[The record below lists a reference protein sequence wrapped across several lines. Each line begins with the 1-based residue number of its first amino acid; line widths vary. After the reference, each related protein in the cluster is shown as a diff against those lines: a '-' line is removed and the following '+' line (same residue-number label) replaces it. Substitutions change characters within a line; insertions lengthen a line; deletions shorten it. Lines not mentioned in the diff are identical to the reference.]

1 MRRFLNHWKRVALV
15 VLILTAGQNIT
26 AQSDNSSLTGAVTD
40 SNGAALP
47 NAKVVAHDVAT
58 GQDRDT
64 TTNESGNYNF
74 VNVRPSRY
82 TVTVTSPGFRTA
94 SVSDVQVDASIGRR
108 VDVALKVGEAGTS
121 ITVEAG
127 ANAVQTESA
136 SVGQLVTQE
145 QVKSIQL
152 NGRNPLYLSQMEP
165 GVVRNNSMAAFAF
178 SLDNGINVGGAR
190 SQESVLTLDGA
201 PMVRTRSN
209 GTSVGVADVDS
220 TSQIQILTN
229 SYPAEFGRAS
239 GGQIRMVPKSG
250 TSSFHGSVYEFFR
263 NTALNANTWQ
273 RKLTAVLTNTPNK
286 PAAFRYNQFGWN
298 FNGPVTFPHFNTGRQ
313 KLFFLAGQEF
323 VKYNHDDTATQFAP
337 TARMRTGDFGELLSP
352 NIFYSCLDAG
362 GNTTTGTCVNNQ
374 IKNPLTG
381 VPYAN
386 NDLRTVPG
394 STSANGLGLLNA
406 YPLPNVTGSSTYNWS
421 DTALYTESQRKDTIV
436 VDFVPT
442 ESQRFRFSL
451 LNFNYDNRNPHSGN
465 FNRTPQTFHR
475 PNQVAV
481 FHYQWTISPT
491 MVNELVVSAAADHVK
506 INIDRSSGLYDRTSY
521 GINYPYLYGAATKQI
536 PNKIPTIQ
544 ISNFGTLDGL
554 PYPSSSGGIVYGAAD
569 NFTKVWGNHT
579 LKAGFNFEYAGENNF
594 DQISVSSTTPGATNN
609 QNGFFRFTDTRGG
622 TAPTTGRAVAN
633 AAAGLFDTYGEIGTR
648 SYTLYRGTMYE
659 GFVQDQWRARSN
671 LVIEMGVR
679 YSIMN
684 PYYAK
689 WGNLSVFNP
698 GSYSP
703 ALAVTVN
710 PITDAVTGGDQYNG
724 VVIPGSGFPSSAAGH
739 VDPSIIGGAYSR
751 LFRGFSNTYSPTVK
765 SNVQPRVGFAWQVDP
780 KTVVRAGGGRY
791 FQRLGI
797 SDNVFTGGNAPFQ
810 PSSTVTN
817 GSVDTPGGVGTNSF
831 PFNYSSQAFN
841 YPSPEAYAWNFTVE
855 QEFDKVGTFTLAY
868 VGRRGIHLE
877 QLANINQLQPGT
889 TQANPGIQPDALRPF
904 KGFSNITETQNKGAS
919 MYHSLQANL
928 KRRLTNNLLLGIAYT
943 WSKSMD
949 FGSSNGTNLTNAF
962 DKSISYGPSD
972 FDTRHVFVSNFVYNI
987 PYGTHATHFIERA
1000 ALGNWQ
1006 FSGTLQ
1012 AQTGPPENIS
1022 ISGADYAG
1030 VGQGSGTQFYRHL
1043 GSVHTYKGF
1052 AGQTGT
1058 DKWFDTSVYPSP
1070 AQMST
1075 TYAGQ
1080 FSPRGSR
1087 NQIYGPG
1094 FQSYSAA
1101 LQKTMHLIPNHE
1113 NHALVFRGEA
1123 FNLANHPTADNP
1135 NTTPGSSTFGLSKT
1149 KGQTYGAD
1157 RQLQFSLRYAF

>member
-1 MRRFLNHWKRVALV
+1 MFRIFNCWKRVALV
-15 VLILTAGQNIT
+15 VLILAAGQNIT

-40 SNGAALP
+40 ANGAALP
-47 NAKVVAHDVAT
+47 NAKVVARDVAT

-74 VNVRPSRY
+74 VNIRPSRY
-82 TVTVTSPGFRTA
+82 TVTVTSPGFRSA

-108 VDVALKVGEAGTS
+108 VDISLKVGEAGTS

-190 SQESVLTLDGA
+190 SQESIITLDGA

-220 TSQIQILTN
+220 TSQIQILTT

-250 TSSFHGSVYEFFR
+250 TSQFHGSVYEFFR

-273 RKLTAVLTNTPNK
+273 RKLTAALTNTPNK
-286 PAAFRYNQFGWN
+286 PQAFRYNQFGWN

-323 VKYNHDDTATQFAP
+323 VKYNHDDTVSWLAP
-337 TARMRTGDFGELLSP
+337 TARMRNGDFGELLSP
-352 NIFYSCLDAG
+352 NIFYSCLNAAG
-362 GNTTTGTCVNNQ
+362 QTTTGTCVNNQ
-374 IKNPLTG
+374 IKSPTTG
-381 VPYAN
+381 LPYAN
-386 NDLRTVPG
+386 NDMRTVPG
-394 STSANGLGLLNA
+394 DLSANGLGLLRA
-406 YPLPNVTGSSTYNWS
+406 FPLPNVTGSNTFNWT
-421 DTALYTESQRKDTIV
+421 DAALYTESQRKDTLVI
-436 VDFVPT
+436 DFIPKD
-442 ESQRFRFSL
+442 SQRFRFSL
-451 LNFNYDNRNPHSGN
+451 LNFNYDNRNPHSGS

-506 INIDRSSGLYDRTSY
+506 IGIDLSSGLYDRTSY
-521 GINYPYLYGAATKQI
+521 GINYPYLYGAGTKQI

-544 ISNFGTLDGL
+544 IGNFQTLDGL

-609 QNGFFRFTDTRGG
+609 QNGFFRFSDTRGNS
-622 TAPTTGRAVAN
+622 APTTGRAVAN

-659 GFVQDQWRARSN
+659 GFLQDQWRARSN
-671 LVIEMGVR
+671 LVIELGAR

-689 WGNLSVFNP
+689 WGNQSVFNP
-698 GSYSP
+698 GSYDPS
-703 ALAVTVN
+703 LASTVDPVTD
-710 PITDAVTGGDQYNG
+710 IVTGGDRYNG

-739 VDPSIIGGAYSR
+739 VDPSIIGGAFSR

-765 SNVQPRVGFAWQVDP
+765 SNIQPRIGFAYQARPDMVI
-780 KTVVRAGGGRY
+780 RGGFGRY

-817 GSVDTPGGVGTNSF
+817 GSVDQPGGVGTNSF

-841 YPSPEAYAWNFTVE
+841 YPSPEAYAWNLTVE
-855 QEFDKVGTFTLAY
+855 QELKAIGTFNIAY

-889 TQANPGIQPDALRPF
+889 IQANPNVKQPDALRQF
-904 KGFSNITETQNKGAS
+904 KGFSNINETQNKGSS
-919 MYHSLQANL
+919 MYHSLQVNL
-928 KRRLTNNLLLGIAYT
+928 RRRLTHGLLFGVAYT
-943 WSKSMD
+943 WSRSMD
-949 FGSSNGTNLTNAF
+949 FGSSNGTNLPNAY
-962 DKSISYGPSD
+962 DKSIFYGPSD
-972 FDTRHVFVSNFVYNI
+972 FDTRHVFVSNFVYNV
-987 PYGTHATHFIERA
+987 PFASHSTHYIERA
-1000 ALGNWQ
+1000 VLGNWQ

-1012 AQTGPPENIS
+1012 GQTGRPLNVS
-1022 ISGADYAG
+1022 VSGVDYAG
-1030 VGQGSGTQFYRHL
+1030 VGQGSGTQLWRHN
-1043 GSVHTYKGF
+1043 GPVNVSKGF
-1052 AGQTGT
+1052 AGQRGRDFYFDPTVWVQPAAGT
-1058 DKWFDTSVYPSP
+1058 F
-1070 AQMST
+1070 A
-1075 TYAGQ
+1075 
-1080 FSPRGSR
+1080 PRGSR
-1087 NQIYGPG
+1087 NQIFGPG

-1101 LQKTMHLIPNHE
+1101 LQKTMHIIPNHE
-1113 NHALVFRGEA
+1113 NHALVFRAEA
-1123 FNLANHPTADNP
+1123 FNLANHPTKDNP
-1135 NTTPGSSTFGLSKT
+1135 VVNPTSSNFGLSQT

-1157 RQLQFSLRYAF
+1157 RQFQFSLRYAF